1 MPSRYVR
8 LNDQYDVRDSMEMM
22 VAKKFYVVW
31 QGREPGIYSDW
42 TSCKQQVD
50 KFAGARYK
58 AFPTQEEAMV
68 AFGKQPQIARSASV
82 TKNTTRK
89 RTTVSKGS
97 LTSEQVHA
105 LTAETKIFTDGGC
118 DPNPGKAGSGLA
130 LYRHNQLSELWYGL
144 YHPMG
149 TNNTAELNALNQAL
163 VLAEQVL
170 SQASTVAIFCD
181 SKYSIQCITQWAL
194 TWQKNGWKKTGGEIK
209 NLALIQQMFTRYQA
223 LKSQVVIHHVNGHI
237 GIEGNEL
244 ADRMSILAVDT
255 KVVDFCLYQPPY
267 DLPALLALRAG

>member
-1 MPSRYVR
+1 
-8 LNDQYDVRDSMEMM
+8 MEMI

-42 TSCKQQVD
+42 ATCKQQVD

-58 AFPTQEEAMV
+58 SFPTQAEATA
-68 AFGKQPQIARSASV
+68 AFGKQPQAVRSTAAGSHKTAV
-82 TKNTTRK
+82 K
-89 RTTVSKGS
+89 RTTTSKGS

-105 LTAETKIFTDGGC
+105 LTAEIKIFTDGGC

-130 LYRHNQLSELWYGL
+130 LYRNNQLCELWYGL
-144 YHPMG
+144 YEPMG

-163 VLAEQVL
+163 ILAEQAL
-170 SQASTVAIFCD
+170 AQETTVAIFCD

-194 TWQKNGWKKTGGEIK
+194 TWQKNGWKKAGGEIK
-209 NLALIQQMFTRYQA
+209 NLALIQQMFSRYQA
-223 LKSQVVIHHVNGHI
+223 LKSQLVIHHVNGHV

-255 KVVDFCLYQPPY
+255 KTVDFCLYQPPY
-267 DLPALLALRAG
+267 DLAALLALRAG